1 MMRAVR
7 FYETGGPE
15 VLKVEEAA
23 VPEPGPGE
31 VLVAIEAIGLNR
43 AEANFRA
50 GRYFEQPRVFPAG
63 LGYEAAGTVLSLGPG
78 VRDRRDLPE
87 GTAVSVL
94 PTFSMRDFHV
104 YAEQAVVPASSLV
117 PRPEGLGA
125 VDGAAVWM
133 PHLTAYGALGDLADV
148 GEGDTVVITAAS
160 SSVGLA
166 AIRTARRL
174 GARSV
179 AVTRTAAKRA
189 ALENTGADLVVVRQ
203 EQELTE
209 EVGKLADGE
218 GARVVFDPVGGPGAA
233 ELAACAAP
241 GGTVFIYGSL
251 GGQETFF
258 PRVALAKGLSFR
270 GYLVFEVFAD
280 PRRFVRATEFV
291 LSGLADGSL
300 EPAVDSTY
308 ELSRIVAAHRHL
320 ESNRQTGKVVVTVEG
335 RAATPV

>member
-1 MMRAVR
+1 MTRAVR

-15 VLKVEEAA
+15 VLKVEETA
-23 VPEPGPGE
+23 VLEPGPEE

-50 GRYFEQPRVFPAG
+50 GRYFEQPTSYPAG
-63 LGYEAAGTVLSLGPG
+63 LGYEAAGTVLSTGPG
-78 VRDRRDLPE
+78 VREPRA

-94 PTFSMRDFHV
+94 PTFSMTEYQV
-104 YAEQAVVPASSLV
+104 YADRAVVPASSLV
-117 PRPEGLGA
+117 PRPEGLGP

-166 AIRTARRL
+166 AIRTVRRL
-174 GARSV
+174 GGCAV

-189 ALENTGADLVVVRQ
+189 ALERAGADLVVVRT
-203 EQELTE
+203 EEELTE
-209 EVGKLADGE
+209 QVAKVTDGR

-241 GGTVFIYGSL
+241 RGTVFVYGSL
-251 GGQETFF
+251 GGQDTVF
-258 PRVALAKGLSFR
+258 PRLALPKGLSFR
-270 GYLVFEVFAD
+270 GYLVFELFSDPERFA
-280 PRRFVRATEFV
+280 RAREFV
-291 LSGLADGSL
+291 VSGLADGSL
-300 EPAVDSTY
+300 VPTVDSTY

-320 ESNRQTGKVVVTVEG
+320 ESGNQVGKIVVTTG
-335 RAATPV
+335 DRGATPE